1 MTPLRLSFIS
11 FTLPFL
17 TALLIHVN
25 TASATSC
32 VERARLVASLGSQRA
47 LKS

>member
-1 MTPLRLSFIS
+1 VKFGLLVTFGGPGIRTPLRLTFMS

-25 TASATSC
+25 TASANP
-32 VERARLVASLGSQRA
+32 E
-47 LKS
+47 